1 MQNTFRYL
9 ANKKIKE
16 IETNAHYALHKRRQ
30 HNLKQIK
37 TILEKKNN
45 NLRIP
50 KADKGRTMVI
60 IHTDTLKQKINSFI
74 QENQIISLDK
84 DPTELF

>member
-1 MQNTFRYL
+1 MHYIKKNQHYL
-9 ANKKIKE
+9 KE
-16 IETNAHYALHKRRQ
+16 
-30 HNLKQIK
+30 IK
-37 TILEKKNN
+37 TILEQN

-60 IHTDTLKQKINSFI
+60 IHADTLKQAIYSFI
-74 QENQIISLDK
+74 QENQIISLDQ